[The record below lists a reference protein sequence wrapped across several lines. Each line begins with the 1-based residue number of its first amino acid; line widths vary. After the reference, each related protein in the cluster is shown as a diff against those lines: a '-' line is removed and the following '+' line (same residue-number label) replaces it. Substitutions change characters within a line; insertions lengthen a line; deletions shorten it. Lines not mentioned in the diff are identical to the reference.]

1 MSAILCGKRS
11 SIFEESPS
19 SPPGSKRIRCSSSS
33 SPGRTF
39 SSPPRVASASSYSFS
54 NSSSPLDH
62 LVAQFSDMDRQ
73 VLEKALEESGDDL
86 DSAIKRLNLIQS
98 SAAANIP
105 DAYQKIETQFSAQG
119 TVVNNGG
126 TAPREEQPGGSNFP
140 ADGAEWVDLLVRE
153 VLNGSNMEDKKAR
166 VSRALE
172 SLEKFIYLNATAEA
186 AQRFQNENIVLK
198 QQLEALIQENTILKR
213 AVTIQH
219 ERQKEFQEMGQE
231 LHQLKQLVSQYQEQ
245 LRTLEVALRSG
256 QQLCPYNAPEAG
268 SAKQLDLWTFSP
280 GSIDGEI
287 DILDD
292 GIHETFFS
300 PIFLLGI
307 LVPLL
312 IEVGKTLLRL

>member
-54 NSSSPLDH
+54 NSSSPLDY

-98 SAAANIP
+98 SAATNIP

-198 QQLEALIQENTILKR
+198 QQLEALIQGNTILKR

-219 ERQKEFQEMGQE
+219 ERQKEFEEMGQE

-245 LRTLEVALRSG
+245 LRTLEVNNYALTMHLKQAQQSSSISG
-256 QQLCPYNAPEAG
+256 RFHP
-268 SAKQLDLWTFSP
+268 DVF
-280 GSIDGEI
+280 
-287 DILDD
+287 
-292 GIHETFFS
+292 
-300 PIFLLGI
+300 
-307 LVPLL
+307 
-312 IEVGKTLLRL
+312 